1 MEFCQTVLENRYEN
15 SRFLYTYTNILALI
29 RERYAFIRESYALLR
44 DKYNYFLY
52 ENEPNELSYNPA
64 I

>member
-1 MEFCQTVLENRYEN
+1 MQILDEFASDLENRYEN
-15 SRFLYTYTNILALI
+15 SRFLYTYTNILAL
-29 RERYAFIRESYALLR
+29 IRESYALLR

-64 I
+64 IW